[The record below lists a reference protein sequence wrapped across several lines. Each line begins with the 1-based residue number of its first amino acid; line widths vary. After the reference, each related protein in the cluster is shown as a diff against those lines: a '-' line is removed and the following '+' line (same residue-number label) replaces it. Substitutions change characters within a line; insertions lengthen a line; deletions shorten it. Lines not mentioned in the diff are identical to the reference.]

1 MLYALYWHSRIS
13 ERVIEAGKH
22 SQICA
27 LKYSNISLPRQK
39 KNYVLGSPCR
49 LYSPQSYSR
58 TLRYFLY
65 KWILL
70 TKRQAFSTTP
80 ICGRDMAKLTLIGN
94 LVRDPET
101 RLTKNDKEYMVYA
114 SISLLHNAKTIPSSQ
129 IYYRYPRS
137 CSSCRCKWRYDNAT
151 VVSTMFIDPGIL
163 LERPPSPPTFH
174 RIISFSEM
182 SNKYLR
188 GMRKGS
194 KVYAETTF
202 ELREPETGADP
213 NSPQGQRQIFL
224 KHGAFFWFCQWIIL

>member
-1 MLYALYWHSRIS
+1 
-13 ERVIEAGKH
+13 
-22 SQICA
+22 
-27 LKYSNISLPRQK
+27 
-39 KNYVLGSPCR
+39 
-49 LYSPQSYSR
+49 
-58 TLRYFLY
+58 
-65 KWILL
+65 
-70 TKRQAFSTTP
+70 
-80 ICGRDMAKLTLIGN
+80 MAKLTLIGN

-137 CSSCRCKWRYDNAT
+137 CSSCRRKWRYDNAT
-151 VVSTMFIDPGIL
+151 VVSTMFIDPSIL

-224 KHGAFFWFCQWIIL
+224 KHGAFF